1 MNCIDVEKRSAQFSY
16 WLSTMVKV
24 AALWNYYLGC
34 TLKITRTKQRDEDV
48 AALGFGGEP
57 KCKSA
62 NFYMVTFFKL
72 R

>member
-1 MNCIDVEKRSAQFSY
+1 
-16 WLSTMVKV
+16 MVKV